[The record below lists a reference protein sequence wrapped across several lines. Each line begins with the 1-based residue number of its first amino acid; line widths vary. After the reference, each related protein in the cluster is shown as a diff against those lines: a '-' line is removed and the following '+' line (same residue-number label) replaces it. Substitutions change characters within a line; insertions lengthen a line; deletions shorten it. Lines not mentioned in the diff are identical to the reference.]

1 MERDLLSEGLVARL
15 ESRTGAAIADIVP
28 RGGGGASRQGAEVTL
43 RWPDGETK
51 RCYLAYDTRA
61 KDPRRMPFFEREV
74 AVLAALSGP
83 LTDCGVRVPRL
94 VAYDAEELAL
104 LTELVPG
111 HDAFQ
116 RIEDADQREALV
128 RDFVNQLAAL
138 HAVDI
143 GAHPLGGFGDPAI
156 PVRERMLAN
165 IVKWR
170 EDNLE
175 RAPDPVL
182 QLAYNWLEDN
192 LPENDVAPA
201 LVHGDAG
208 VGNFMIDGDE
218 VTALLDWELTHYGD
232 PMEDLAQIWVRMLFQ
247 PFAKPSEIFRLY
259 EEASGR
265 PVDVERVKYLRLYF
279 QLSFTTNSQALL
291 SDPEA
296 PEPAALG
303 TTLLFATTHM
313 RVIVE
318 QMAELSGTELPDP
331 NVPDAPPGEAERT
344 YDIVLKDLKD
354 IIVPRIEDQQAS
366 AKAKALA
373 RTVKWWKGRDRCGA
387 AFREAELAE
396 LEQALGKRPAG
407 LVEGRAA
414 LARKIADRAIAFE
427 EALALCHSRVM
438 RDTETMG
445 DALGRYR
452 TTYFPPLD

>member
-1 MERDLLSEGLVARL
+1 MLADDLVTRL
-15 ESRTGAAIADIVP
+15 ETATGATIGNVVP

-43 RWPDGETK
+43 SWPNGREK
-51 RCYLAYDTRA
+51 RCYLAYDSRA
-61 KDPRRMPFFEREV
+61 GDPRRLAFFEREV
-74 AVLAALSGP
+74 SVLAALSGT
-83 LTDCGVRVPRL
+83 LANRLVTAPRL
-94 VAYDAEELAL
+94 VAHDTEALAL

-111 HDAFQ
+111 HDAFH
-116 RIEDADQREALV
+116 RIEDMADRKVIV
-128 RDFVNQLAAL
+128 RDFVAQLADL
-138 HAVDI
+138 HAIDI
-143 GAHPLGGFGDPAI
+143 MEQPLDGFGDPRI
-156 PVRERMLAN
+156 PTHERMRAN
-165 IVKWR
+165 IRNWR
-170 EDNLE
+170 RDNLE

-192 LPENDVAPA
+192 LPEDSGPST

-208 VGNFMIDGDE
+208 VGNFMMDE
-218 VTALLDWELTHYGD
+218 GKVTALLDWELSHYGD

-247 PFAKPSEIFRLY
+247 PFAPPAEIFRLY

-265 PVDVERVKYLRLYF
+265 PVDIERIKYLRLYF

-318 QMAELSGTELPDP
+318 QMAELSGTSLPVP
-331 NVPDAPPGEAERT
+331 SIPDAPPGDAERS
-344 YDIVLKDLKD
+344 YDIILKDLKD
-354 IIVPRIEDQQAS
+354 IIVPRIADQEAS

-373 RTVKWWKGRDRCGA
+373 RTVKWWKGRDRYGA
-387 AFREAELAE
+387 AFRAAELAE
-396 LEQALGKRPAG
+396 HEDLLGLRPAS
-407 LVEGRAA
+407 LAEGRAKF
-414 LARKIADRAIAFE
+414 ARRIADRAVGFAD
-427 EALALCHSRVM
+427 ALMLCHSRVM